1 MTSVTS
7 TTIPLTWTR
16 AGLVVNSYNIQWRVY
31 FGRCSGVRGGSAT
44 VDGVTTNYTIEG
56 LEEYIS
62 YSITVT
68 ATNDVG
74 RAVSVA
80 TVRTSEAGEVIS
92 QVTNSSPPCMCCVS
106 LSAAPS
112 GPPTSVSATSTST
125 TIAVQWG
132 AVDCIHHN
140 GDITGYSVQYGVVGS
155 GSTQTMSVSGGSV
168 TEATISS
175 LMSSTTYS
183 IQVAAVNSA
192 GSGVYSDLLIVQTES
207 ECNPTHRCSEFHSY
221 STCAVIV

>member
-1 MTSVTS
+1 M
-7 TTIPLTWTR
+7 
-16 AGLVVNSYNIQWRVY
+16 
-31 FGRCSGVRGGSAT
+31 
-44 VDGVTTNYTIEG
+44 
-56 LEEYIS
+56 
-62 YSITVT
+62 
-68 ATNDVG
+68 
-74 RAVSVA
+74 
-80 TVRTSEAGEVIS
+80 
-92 QVTNSSPPCMCCVS
+92 SSMCCVL

-125 TIAVQWG
+125 TITVQWG
-132 AVDCIHHN
+132 AVDCIHRN

-192 GSGVYSDLLIVQTES
+192 AGTGVYSNLLIVQTES
-207 ECNPTHRCSEFHSY
+207 
-221 STCAVIV
+221 